1 MTVVGG
7 GGHRQC
13 QESGGGVIVEDVA
26 CRGHV
31 DVVAEVPACEVVVN
45 VYVV

>member
-1 MTVVGG
+1 VAAIGNVK
-7 GGHRQC
+7 RA
-13 QESGGGVIVEDVA
+13 GGVVVEDVA

-31 DVVAEVPACEVVVN
+31 DVVAEVPVCEVAVD

>member
-1 MTVVGG
+1 VVAIGNVE
-7 GGHRQC
+7 RVA
-13 QESGGGVIVEDVA
+13 GGVIVEDVA

-45 VYVV
+45 VYVI